1 MYRLPLPLVHLA
13 GQWTVV
19 HSLKSPQL
27 AVEERF
33 LKMKDSKI
41 LRQYHHPLDRVE
53 ARAAVFSEMQSY
65 WSIPIKET
73 AIVAGLTVSKG
84 RYHNFL
90 DCNNNNERYFSV
102 PEGLSCIGSREEL
115 IIAKT
120 HRHSGS

>member
-1 MYRLPLPLVHLA
+1 
-13 GQWTVV
+13 V
-19 HSLKSPQL
+19 HSLKPLQL

-33 LKMKDSKI
+33 LKMKDPQI

-84 RYHNFL
+84 KYHDILN
-90 DCNNNNERYFSV
+90 CSNNNERCFNVS
-102 PEGLSCIGSREEL
+102 EGLSCIGRREEL
-115 IIAKT
+115 IIAMT
-120 HRHSGS
+120 HRCSDR